1 MNALRIHF
9 QAFVWTTLA
18 LTTAAAFV
26 AIAHALQEAS
36 FLF

>member
-1 MNALRIHF
+1 MSALRF
-9 QAFVWTTLA
+9 QFPVLVWTLLA
-18 LTTAAAFV
+18 LTTAATFA